1 MKPALRPSRQRLP
14 RQNGQALVLTIAFS
28 AVISI
33 MVFFI
38 FSSAQLVNQKSK
50 LQNTADAAAYS
61 AGVLQARD
69 YNFSAYTN
77 RAMVANH
84 VAVAQFVGLESWTE
98 EVQKEFQDDSCLI
111 IPYGSKC
118 WFWHMASLGSALW
131 DMPSK
136 AAAKLANAARNEFNK
151 EKVVAKFLPPLL
163 LALRDAQVAY
173 HDAALLQFGDTS
185 LVGGVVKA
193 NDPDASVSHA
203 AFADATIAKDV
214 IDWKKYTKDMAA
226 QPELKRFANVTVDS
240 AAQDGFTNAHNA
252 PVRLTPSIPLSTIK
266 RLSLYSELCGE
277 ILQIESAMS
286 MEMAHGGG
294 TQLSQDMTHWT
305 ALDSAGVFGG
315 WGCTFYI
322 PPFEEGGAGGPVF
335 STQME
340 LGIKSTGGGS
350 AGTGGY
356 AITGYSTTRTTSRQY
371 GQSFGALGFDPV
383 VTIPGFIRY
392 KQGPGASH
400 NVAPAYK
407 GIKNYY
413 DVAAYAK
420 TPTNQV
426 DPANFAPALTIEV
439 EKMGSQI
446 RTAAQV
452 LPGNNLLKLN
462 DALKGNVMHAVS
474 TSQSYFLRPEH
485 PDHLK
490 LLNGSYKRTDGKTEY
505 ASLYNPYWETRLVP
519 TPQLLVDG
527 STAAQ

>member
-1 MKPALRPSRQRLP
+1 MIAAPRPSRRRLP
-14 RQNGQALVLTIAFS
+14 RQNGQALVLTVAFS

-33 MVFFI
+33 MVFFL
-38 FSSAQLVNQKSK
+38 FSSAQLVNQKTK

-69 YNFSAYTN
+69 YNFSAYAN

-131 DMPSK
+131 DTPSK
-136 AAAKLANAARNEFNK
+136 AAAKLANAARNEFNR
-151 EKVVAKFLPPLL
+151 EKVVARLLPPLL
-163 LALRDAQVAY
+163 LALRTAQVAY
-173 HDAALLQFGDTS
+173 HDAALLQFTDTS

-193 NDPDASVSHA
+193 NDPNAAVSRA

-214 IDWKKYTKDMAA
+214 IDWKKFTKDMAT

-240 AAQDGFTNAHNA
+240 AGQDGFTQSHNA
-252 PVRLTPSIPLSTIK
+252 PVRVTPWIPLSPIK
-266 RLSLYSELCGE
+266 RLSLYTLLCGE
-277 ILQIESAMS
+277 ILQIQGEMS
-286 MEMAHGGG
+286 MELAHGGG
-294 TQLSQDMTHWT
+294 TQLSSDMTHWT
-305 ALDSAGVFGG
+305 ALDSSGVFGI
-315 WGCTFYI
+315 WECTFYV

-350 AGTGGY
+350 AGSGGY
-356 AITGYSTTRTTSRQY
+356 SITGYSTARTSSHQY
-371 GQSFGALGFDPV
+371 GGFDGALGAPLPPS
-383 VTIPGFIRY
+383 IPGFIRY
-392 KQGPGASH
+392 AQGPGGTH
-400 NVAPAYK
+400 NIAPAYK

-426 DPANFAPALTIEV
+426 DPANFAPALTVEV
-439 EKMGSQI
+439 EKKGSEI

-452 LPGNNLLKLN
+452 LPGNDLLKLN
-462 DALKGNVMHAVS
+462 DALKGNVMHALA
-474 TSQSYFLRPEH
+474 TSQSYFMRPEH
-485 PDHLK
+485 TDHQR
-490 LLNGSYKRTDGKTEY
+490 LLNSSYKRTDGKTEY

-519 TPQLLVDG
+519 TSQLLIDG